1 MDKLEAHQ
9 KALLHRAFSVFIF
22 NNKQEMLLQQRARDK
37 YHSAGLWS
45 NACCSHPLPA
55 EDTMKAAR
63 RRLMEEM
70 GFDAPLQEAFSF
82 TYKTVFE
89 NGLTEFEYD
98 HVFVGEFNGSIVPD
112 PAEVMGFKFLSL
124 ENIRTELQLNP
135 KHFSTWFGIAFPLL
149 EDHLLKHGFP
159 ASTAKVE

>member
-22 NNKQEMLLQQRARDK
+22 NNKHEMLLQQRAEDK

-45 NACCSHPLPA
+45 NACCSHPLPN
-55 EDTMKAAR
+55 EDTMQAAR

-98 HVFVGEFNGSIVPD
+98 HVFVGVFNGPVVPD

-124 ENIRTELQLNP
+124 ENIRTALQMNP
-135 KHFSTWFGIAFPLL
+135 KQFSTWFGIAFPLL
-149 EDHLLKHGFP
+149 EDHLLQHGFP
-159 ASTAKVE
+159 SSTAKVE